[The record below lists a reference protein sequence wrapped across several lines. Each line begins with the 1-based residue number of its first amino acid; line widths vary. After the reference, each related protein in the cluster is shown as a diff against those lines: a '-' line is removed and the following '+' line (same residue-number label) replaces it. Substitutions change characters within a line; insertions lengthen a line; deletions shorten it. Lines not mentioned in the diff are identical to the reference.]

1 LVSLQLGLDA
11 SMAANGRAPFV
22 CQQKKKHNK
31 KTKKSREIT
40 ASEQNVFLQS
50 SRKPSVLQKI
60 QKKNQQQKRKRMK
73 STENGKMCV
82 ASGSHCLMAV
92 RWNVRHKLKSYCVAR
107 PAVRPATPPPSL
119 AAPLPRPLLPFF
131 LVQLSRQAVF
141 ALKLLN

>member
-1 LVSLQLGLDA
+1 L
-11 SMAANGRAPFV
+11 PE
-22 CQQKKKHNK
+22 KKKHNK

-60 QKKNQQQKRKRMK
+60 QKKREKTKQLKRKRMK